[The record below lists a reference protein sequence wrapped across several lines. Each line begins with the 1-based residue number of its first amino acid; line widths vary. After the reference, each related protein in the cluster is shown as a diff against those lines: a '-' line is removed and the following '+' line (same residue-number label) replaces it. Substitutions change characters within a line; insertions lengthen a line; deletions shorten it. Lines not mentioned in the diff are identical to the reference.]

1 MKAVEVRQ
9 SFLDFFASKQHK
21 IVPSAPM
28 VVKDDPTL
36 MFTNAGMNQFK
47 DIFLGNAPI
56 TSARIANSQK
66 CLRVSGKHNDLEE
79 VGHDSYHHTM
89 FEMLGNWSF
98 GDYFKKEAIDW
109 AWEYLTD
116 VLKID
121 KNRLYA
127 SVFEGNV
134 DDGIEKDEEAY
145 QQWLKHLPAERIVN
159 GNKKDN
165 FWEMGDTGPC
175 GPCSEIHIDLRA
187 EDERN
192 GIPGQ
197 ELVNKDNPE
206 VIEIWN
212 LVFIQYNRKADG
224 SLVLLPQKHIDT
236 GMGFER
242 LCRVMQKKGSNYDT
256 DVFQPI
262 IREISAITGVKYGAG
277 RDSDVA
283 MRVIADHIRTIS
295 FAITD
300 GQLPSNN
307 KAGYVIRRILRRA
320 VRYAYTFLGV
330 KQPFMA
336 RLLPA
341 LIESM
346 GIAYPELQ
354 ARKDLIGKVIT
365 EEEESFL
372 RTLST
377 GITMLERIIEETLKQ
392 EYKVVDGKIA
402 FELYDTFGFPLDLT
416 ELILKEKG
424 LVVDRK
430 AFELEMEA
438 QKQRAR
444 NASAVETDDW
454 VQLIPDDKEEFIG
467 YDFLEANVN
476 LVRYRKVKSKN
487 KELYQ
492 LVFNITPF
500 YAESG
505 GQVGDSGY
513 IEANGERVAI
523 IDTKRENN
531 LIIHIAE
538 KLPHNLTA
546 RFKAVVDGNKRQM
559 TANNHTATHLLH
571 KALRE
576 VLGDHVEQKGSLVH
590 PDYLRF
596 DFAHYQKVS
605 DEELRLIEKK
615 VNREIRKNYLLEEHR
630 ELPIQKAKEMGA
642 VALFGE
648 KYGDIVRTIGFGESV
663 ELCGGTHVM
672 ATGQIGIFRILSEA
686 SIAAGIRRIEAVTA
700 EKAEELIDSQ
710 SDLLRELGNMFKNQL
725 NIRKNIETL
734 LQENSLLSKQ
744 LDALRQNMMNIEKRS
759 LIDSAAN
766 VNGVLVIKA
775 VVKPFLVDN
784 LKDLAFQLRSDIDG
798 EMVALLG
805 GESHGKAQLA
815 IIVSESLTGEGK
827 INAVELV
834 KQVSKEIQ
842 GGGGGQAFFAT
853 AGGKKPSGLE
863 AALKMAMQITKEKL
877 V

>member
-98 GDYFKKEAIDW
+98 GDYFKQEAIDW

-127 SVFEGNV
+127 SVFEGNT

-145 QQWLKHLPAERIVN
+145 QQWLKHLPAQRIVN

-187 EDERN
+187 DDERN
-192 GIPGQ
+192 VLPGQ
-197 ELVNKDNPE
+197 ELVNKDHPE

-256 DVFQPI
+256 DVFQSI
-262 IREISAITGVKYGAG
+262 IREIAAITGIKYGAG
-277 RDSDVA
+277 KDSDVA

-346 GIAYPELQ
+346 GIAYPELE

-377 GITMLERIIEETLKQ
+377 GITMLDRIIEETQKQ
-392 EYKVVDGKIA
+392 NYKVVDGKVA

-416 ELILKEKG
+416 ELILKENG

-444 NASAVETDDW
+444 NASTVETDDW

-467 YDFLEANVN
+467 YDFLEADVN

-487 KELYQ
+487 KELFQ

-523 IDTKRENN
+523 MDTKRENN

-538 KLPHNLTA
+538 KLPLDLKA

-615 VNREIRKNYLLEEHR
+615 VNQEIRKNYLLEEHR

-648 KYGDIVRTIGFGESV
+648 KYGDIVRTIGFGESI

-700 EKAEELIDSQ
+700 DKAEEMIDGQ

-744 LDALRQNMMNIEKRS
+744 LDGLKQSMMNIEKRS

-766 VNGVLVIKA
+766 VNGVIVIKA
-775 VVKPFLVDN
+775 VVKPFLAGN

-805 GESHGKAQLA
+805 GESDGKAQLA
-815 IIVSESLTGEGK
+815 IIVSESLTEMGK

-853 AGGKKPSGLE
+853 AGGKNPSGLE
-863 AALKMAMQITKEKL
+863 SALIMAMQITKEKL
-877 V
+877 A

>member
-21 IVPSAPM
+21 IVSSAPM

-47 DIFLGNAPI
+47 DIFLGNAPV

-134 DDGIEKDEEAY
+134 DDGIEKDEEAC
-145 QQWLKHLPAERIVN
+145 QQWLKHLPADRIVN

-187 EDERN
+187 DDERN

-197 ELVNKDNPE
+197 ELVNKDHPE

-242 LCRVMQKKGSNYDT
+242 LCRAMQNKGSNYDT

-262 IREISAITGVKYGAG
+262 IKEIAAITGIKYGAG
-277 RDSDVA
+277 KDSDVA

-346 GIAYPELQ
+346 GIAYPELE

-377 GITMLERIIEETLKQ
+377 GITMLDRIIEETLKK

-467 YDFLEANVN
+467 YDFLEADVD

-487 KELYQ
+487 NELYQ

-538 KLPHNLTA
+538 KLPHDLTA
-546 RFKAVVDGNKRQM
+546 RFKAVVDGKKRQM

-615 VNREIRKNYLLEEHR
+615 VNQEIRKNYLLEEHR

-648 KYGDIVRTIGFGESV
+648 KYGDIVRAIGFGDSV

-700 EKAEELIDSQ
+700 EKAEELIDGQ
-710 SDLLRELGNMFKNQL
+710 SDLLRELGNMFKNQM
-725 NIRKNIETL
+725 NIRKNIESL
-734 LQENSLLSKQ
+734 LQENTLLSKQ
-744 LDALRQNMMNIEKRS
+744 LDGLKQNMMNIEKRS
-759 LIDSAAN
+759 LIDSAVN

-775 VVKPFLVDN
+775 VVKPFLAGN

-805 GESHGKAQLA
+805 GESDGRAQLA
-815 IIVSESLTGEGK
+815 IIVSESLTDKGK

-853 AGGKKPSGLE
+853 AGGKNPSGLE
-863 AALKMAMQITKEKL
+863 LALKMAMQITKEKL

>member
-98 GDYFKKEAIDW
+98 GNYFKQEAIDW

-127 SVFEGNV
+127 SVFEGNT

-145 QQWLKHLPAERIVN
+145 QQWLKHLPAQRIVN

-187 EDERN
+187 DDERN
-192 GIPGQ
+192 VLPGQ
-197 ELVNKDNPE
+197 ELVNKDHPE

-256 DVFQPI
+256 DVFQSI
-262 IREISAITGVKYGAG
+262 IREIAAITGIKYGAG
-277 RDSDVA
+277 KDSDVA

-320 VRYAYTFLGV
+320 VRYAYTFLSV

-346 GIAYPELQ
+346 GVAYPELQ

-377 GITMLERIIEETLKQ
+377 GITMLDRIIEETQKQ
-392 EYKVVDGKIA
+392 NYKVVDGKVA

-416 ELILKEKG
+416 ELILKENG

-444 NASAVETDDW
+444 NASTVETDDW

-467 YDFLEANVN
+467 YDFLEADVN

-487 KELYQ
+487 KELFQ

-523 IDTKRENN
+523 MDTKRENN

-538 KLPHNLTA
+538 KLPLDLKA

-615 VNREIRKNYLLEEHR
+615 VNQEIRKNYLLEEHR

-648 KYGDIVRTIGFGESV
+648 KYGDIVRTIGFGESI

-700 EKAEELIDSQ
+700 DKAEEMIDGQ

-744 LDALRQNMMNIEKRS
+744 LDGLKQSMMNIEKRS

-766 VNGVLVIKA
+766 VNGVIVIKA
-775 VVKPFLVDN
+775 VVKPFLAGN

-805 GESHGKAQLA
+805 GESDGKAQLA
-815 IIVSESLTGEGK
+815 IIVSESLTEMGK

-853 AGGKKPSGLE
+853 AGGKNPSGLE
-863 AALKMAMQITKEKL
+863 SALKMAMQITKEKL
-877 V
+877 A

>member
-98 GDYFKKEAIDW
+98 GDYFKREAISW
-109 AWEYLTD
+109 AWEYLTE
-116 VLKID
+116 VLSIEKS
-121 KNRLYA
+121 RLYVT
-127 SVFEGNV
+127 VFEG
-134 DDGIEKDEEAY
+134 DESLLLEKDNEAFDY
-145 QQWLKHLPAERIVN
+145 WKFWVDEDRIVN

-187 EDERN
+187 DDERN

-197 ELVNKDNPE
+197 ELVNKDHPE

-262 IREISAITGVKYGAG
+262 IREIAAITGVKYGAG

-330 KQPFMA
+330 KHPFMA

-346 GIAYPELQ
+346 GVAYPELE
-354 ARKDLIGKVIT
+354 ARKEFIGKVIT

-467 YDFLEANVN
+467 YDFLEADVN

-513 IEANGERVAI
+513 IEINGERVAI

-538 KLPHNLTA
+538 KLPHDLTA
-546 RFKAVVDGNKRQM
+546 RFKAVVDGKKRQM

-605 DEELRLIEKK
+605 DDELRLIEKK
-615 VNREIRKNYLLEEHR
+615 VNQEIRKNYLLEEHR

-648 KYGDIVRTIGFGESV
+648 KYGDIVRAIGFGESV

-710 SDLLRELGNMFKNQL
+710 SDLLHELGNMFKNQL
-725 NIRKNIETL
+725 NIRKNIESL
-734 LQENSLLSKQ
+734 LQENTLLSKQ
-744 LDALRQNMMNIEKRS
+744 IDGLKQNMMNIEKRS

-766 VNGVLVIKA
+766 VNGVLVIKS
-775 VVKPFLVDN
+775 VVKPFLAGN

-805 GESHGKAQLA
+805 GESDGKAQLA
-815 IIVSESLTGEGK
+815 IIVSDSLTEKGK

-853 AGGKKPSGLE
+853 AGGKNPSGLE
-863 AALKMAMQITKEKL
+863 SALKMAMQITKEKL
-877 V
+877 A